1 MESGA
6 TKPRHKEI
14 SHAGVVRFQA
24 ERGRNFA
31 EEEADVD
38 A

>member
-1 MESGA
+1 MESRA
-6 TKPRHKEI
+6 FKPRHEEI
-14 SHAGVVRFQA
+14 SHAGDVRFQA